1 MEVDDILEQVDIL
14 EYISQ
19 YLDLEEKNGEWWGL
33 SPFKD
38 ENTPSFSVNTEKQ
51 RFYDFSSG
59 AGGNLIHFIRR
70 YHNCGFYEA
79 IGIIKKFANITDDSE
94 IIINRLESTKIAK
107 KFKRNT
113 SNTKESNPTV
123 LPSNYMERYEF
134 NEEKLQTWIDEGID
148 IDTLRK
154 FSVYYD
160 SFSDRIVF
168 PVRNYTG
175 DIINVCGRTL
185 DKDFKAKGLR
195 KYTYFKPFGGQ
206 LDTLYGF
213 SDNRQAI
220 MEKKEIIIFEG
231 SKSVMLANS
240 WGIHN
245 TCAILTSHL
254 NPQQF
259 MFLVK
264 LGIRVVFALD
274 KEINIKDDKQIQR
287 LRRYVT
293 IEYLHDKNNLLS
305 EKMAPVDNGRE
316 IFERLYNER
325 RRL

>member
-1 MEVDDILEQVDIL
+1 MEVDDILEKVDIL

-59 AGGNLIHFIRR
+59 VGGNLIHFIRR
-70 YHNCGFYEA
+70 YHDCGFYEA
-79 IGIIKKFANITDDSE
+79 INIMKKFANISDDSE
-94 IIINRLESTKIAK
+94 IVINRLESTNIAK

-113 SNTKESNPTV
+113 TNVKESNPII
-123 LPSNYMERYEF
+123 LPANYMERYEF
-134 NEEKLQTWIDEGID
+134 NENKLQAWINEGID
-148 IDTLRK
+148 IDTLKK
-154 FSVYYD
+154 FDVYYD

-168 PVRNYTG
+168 PIKNYSG
-175 DIINVCGRTL
+175 DIINICGRTL
-185 DKDFKAKGLR
+185 DKDFKEKGLR
-195 KYTYFKPFGGQ
+195 KYTYFKQFGGQ

-220 MEKKEIIIFEG
+220 MDKKEIIIFEG
-231 SKSVMLANS
+231 SKSVMLADS
-240 WGIHN
+240 WGINN

-259 MFLVK
+259 LFLVK
-264 LGIRVVFALD
+264 LGVRVVFALD

-305 EKMAPVDNGRE
+305 EKMAPVDNGQE
-316 IFERLYNER
+316 VFERLYIER

>member
-79 IGIIKKFANITDDSE
+79 ISIIKKFANITDDSE

-113 SNTKESNPTV
+113 SNTKESNPTI

-134 NEEKLQTWIDEGID
+134 NEGKLQTWIDEGID

-231 SKSVMLANS
+231 SKSVMLADS

-264 LGIRVVFALD
+264 LGVRVVFALD

>member
-79 IGIIKKFANITDDSE
+79 IGILKKFANITDDSE
-94 IIINRLESTKIAK
+94 AIINRLESTKIAK
-107 KFKRNT
+107 KFKRNI
-113 SNTKESNPTV
+113 SNTKESNPTI
-123 LPSNYMERYEF
+123 LPTNYMERYEF

-148 IDTLRK
+148 IETLRK

-195 KYTYFKPFGGQ
+195 KYTYFKQFGGQ

-213 SDNRQAI
+213 SDNKHAI
-220 MEKKEIIIFEG
+220 MEKREIIIFEG
-231 SKSVMLANS
+231 SKSVMLASS
-240 WGIHN
+240 WGIKN
-245 TCAILTSHL
+245 CCALLTSHL

-259 MFLVK
+259 IFLVK

-274 KEINIKDDKQIQR
+274 KEINIKEDKQIQR

-293 IEYLHDKNNLLS
+293 IEYLYDKNDLLS
-305 EKMAPVDNGRE
+305 EKMAPVDNGQE

>member
-1 MEVDDILEQVDIL
+1 MEVDDVLEQVDIL

-79 IGIIKKFANITDDSE
+79 ISIIKKFANITDDSE

-107 KFKRNT
+107 KFKRNAP
-113 SNTKESNPTV
+113 NIKESNPTI

-134 NEEKLQTWIDEGID
+134 NEEKLQTWVDEGID

-154 FSVYYD
+154 FNVYYD

-168 PVRNYTG
+168 PVRNYAG

-213 SDNRQAI
+213 ADNRQTI

-231 SKSVMLANS
+231 SKSVMLADS

-316 IFERLYNER
+316 VFERLYNER

>member
-79 IGIIKKFANITDDSE
+79 ISIIKKFANITDDSE

-107 KFKRNT
+107 KFKRNAP
-113 SNTKESNPTV
+113 NIKESNPTI

-134 NEEKLQTWIDEGID
+134 NEEKLQTWVDEGID

-154 FSVYYD
+154 FNVYYD

-168 PVRNYTG
+168 PVRNYAG

-213 SDNRQAI
+213 ADNRQTI

-231 SKSVMLANS
+231 SKSVMLADS

-316 IFERLYNER
+316 VFERLYNER

>member
-79 IGIIKKFANITDDSE
+79 LSIIKKFANITDDSE

-113 SNTKESNPTV
+113 SNTKESNPTI

-134 NEEKLQTWIDEGID
+134 NKEKLQTWIDEGID

-231 SKSVMLANS
+231 SKSVMLADS

-305 EKMAPVDNGRE
+305 EKMAPVDNGQE
-316 IFERLYNER
+316 VFEKLYNER